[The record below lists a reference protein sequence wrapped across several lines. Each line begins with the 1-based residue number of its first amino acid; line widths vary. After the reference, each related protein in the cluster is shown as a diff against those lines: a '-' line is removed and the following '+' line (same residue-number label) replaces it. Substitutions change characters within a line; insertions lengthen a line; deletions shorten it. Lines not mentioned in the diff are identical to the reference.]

1 MSDYILSCCSTADLT
16 AERFRQ
22 LRIETI
28 GFHYTVNGVERLD
41 DCWQSMSADEFYKTL
56 RKGAETSTAQV
67 NIAEY
72 LAYFGSFLSQGLDIV
87 HICLSSGIS
96 GTYNAAKNAAN
107 IAAEQYPDRKVWV
120 VDSLCAS
127 SGFGLLMDTLAA
139 KRDEGLSAQELAAW
153 AEANKRKLQHWFFST
168 DLSYYV
174 KGGRISRTAGIFGGV
189 FHICP
194 LLHVDDGGHLKPQSK
209 VRGKERVIREIVK
222 RMQKHARD
230 GANYNGKCFLC
241 QADCMED
248 AQAVADLVSAAFPK
262 LDGKPEIFD
271 IGATI
276 GSHTGPDTVAL
287 FFWGDERTPD

>member
-16 AERFRQ
+16 AERFKA
-22 LRIETI
+22 LNIETI
-28 GFHYTVNGVERLD
+28 GFHYTVNGVEHLD
-41 DCWQSMSADEFYKTL
+41 DCWQSMSAEEFYRTL

-72 LAYFGSFLSQGLDIV
+72 LSYFGTFLRQGKDIV

-107 IAAEQYPDRKVWV
+107 IAAEQYPERKVWV
-120 VDSLCAS
+120 VDSLAAS
-127 SGFGLLMDTLAA
+127 SGFGLLMDTLAE
-139 KRDEGLSAQELAAW
+139 KRDEGLSAPELAAW

-174 KGGRISRTAGIFGGV
+174 KGGRISKTAGIFGGV

-194 LLHVDDGGHLKPQSK
+194 LLHVDGEGHLKPYSK

-230 GANYNGKCFLC
+230 GADYDGKCFLC
-241 QADCMED
+241 QADCLPD
-248 AQAVADLVSAAFPK
+248 AKAVADLVSAAFPK
-262 LDGKPEIFD
+262 LSGKPEIFD

-287 FFWGDERTPD
+287 FFWGDER